1 MIKIVRKVIEILIFF
16 FFIIIVTFQEKQS
29 IQLSLNVKNRSYH

>member
-16 FFIIIVTFQEKQS
+16 FYNNCDIPGKTIDTII
-29 IQLSLNVKNRSYH
+29 L